1 MAVSKDKEQTYHLI
15 TRGNSSSEMLDEAED
30 AQSQGFLQSGH
41 TPGLGRHE
49 KKSFIR
55 RQIEFVKM
63 NWQFVILLTMLQSIM
78 GILTMGKFFPAKD
91 DGSSPV
97 CSCED
102 GRPSTYLSALKITLC
117 YGSPLTGC
125 FSMSHPRFGIRTT
138 TGMVADAHAGVAAPL
153 ELAPRRRA
161 RRCMGQSFVA

>member
-1 MAVSKDKEQTYHLI
+1 MAVSKDKEQTYHLL

-41 TPGLGRHE
+41 TRDLGRHE

-55 RQIEFVKM
+55 RQIEFVKA
-63 NWQFVILLTMLQSIM
+63 NWQFVIVLTMLQSIM
-78 GILTMGKFFPAKD
+78 GILTMGKFFPGKD
-91 DGSSPV
+91 DSSSPV

-117 YGSPLTGC
+117 PVSPLIVW
-125 FSMSHPRFGIRTT
+125 FSRSYPRLGIRTT
-138 TGMVADAHAGVAAPL
+138 TGMVADAHARVAAPL
-153 ELAPRRRA
+153 EPAPRRRT